1 MWSVVVAGGPVGA
14 ISRREI
20 RQGCGLWDLAV
31 SVSGDSGPLIP
42 GGNDKIIAAG
52 LSHSSHSSHIGT
64 FLEYLALIDKR
75 CTTRHLHNAA
85 PSSVPVEELRPG
97 RARAKQRLSPNTI
110 TNQ

>member
-1 MWSVVVAGGPVGA
+1 MWYVVVAGGPVGA

-52 LSHSSHSSHIGT
+52 LSHSSHIGT
-64 FLEYLALIDKR
+64 FLEYLALIDKGAQR
-75 CTTRHLHNAA
+75 GTSTTPRLHPCRSKSCAQA
-85 PSSVPVEELRPG
+85 G
-97 RARAKQRLSPNTI
+97 RARNKGSVLIR
-110 TNQ
+110 